1 MFYLINIGGIKMGG
15 RNRIIFEKKTV
26 ATMIKLYCNKIHN
39 TKEHLCTECLELY
52 EYTLKRLDECK
63 FGNNKSNCGACK
75 IHCYKNTMR
84 EKIIIVMRYSGPRMI
99 IYHPI
104 MAIKHLVYRK

>member
-1 MFYLINIGGIKMGG
+1 MGG
-15 RNRIIFEKKTV
+15 RNRIILEKKTV
-26 ATMIKLYCNKIHN
+26 STMIKLYCNKNHN
-39 TKEHLCTECLELY
+39 TKEQLCTECLELN